1 MVSYLKVNILFKYSM
16 VEARML
22 TKLGG
27 LSAED
32 IDFYL
37 WWSILAEKLAINLT
51 MYLVTDIATGAKGS
65 TISNTLNL
73 ILTLWYLSC
82 NFLHLLSTE
91 VKIFLYSGTSWDCEG
106 MSYSPHIC
114 WYRFYAYI
122 LTPVGSCTLLM
133 WLTLLL

>member
-73 ILTLWYLSC
+73 ILTL
-82 NFLHLLSTE
+82 
-91 VKIFLYSGTSWDCEG
+91 
-106 MSYSPHIC
+106 
-114 WYRFYAYI
+114 
-122 LTPVGSCTLLM
+122 
-133 WLTLLL
+133 